1 MQEPDAP
8 PSDVTAAGFET
19 LSRQEWATL
28 ARPWSGP
35 TAEELADQVVASET
49 VAADEIVE
57 VYLPL
62 CQLLDQLVVSRRTA
76 ARAFDE
82 FVSGEARASPF
93 IIGIAG
99 GVAVGKST
107 VARII
112 QALLRRAPDHHRV
125 ELLGTDAFLYP
136 NRVLAE
142 RGLSERKGFPETY
155 DRRALLETLSSIRSG
170 APEVTVPVYSHEDY
184 DVLSGTSRI
193 VSRPDVVIVEGL
205 NVLQTG
211 PEDPGGQAVVSDFI
225 DVALYVDSSEE
236 HAAGWHEERLLAMR
250 STAGTDPGAFL
261 GWFSSLSDQEA
272 RNVAHL
278 AWSEINLVNMRQHV
292 APTRA
297 RAHLIL
303 GKDGQHRVGQVW
315 VRRP

>member
-1 MQEPDAP
+1 
-8 PSDVTAAGFET
+8 
-19 LSRQEWATL
+19 
-28 ARPWSGP
+28 
-35 TAEELADQVVASET
+35 
-49 VAADEIVE
+49 
-57 VYLPL
+57 
-62 CQLLDQLVVSRRTA
+62 LLDQLVVSGRTA

-107 VARII
+107 AARMIR
-112 QALLRRAPDHHRV
+112 ALLSRAPGCPAV
-125 ELLGTDAFLYP
+125 ELLGTDAFLFP
-136 NRVLAE
+136 NRVLEE
-142 RGLSERKGFPETY
+142 RGLTERKGFPETY
-155 DRRALLETLSSIRSG
+155 DRPALLETLSSIRSG
-170 APEVTVPVYSHEDY
+170 APEVNVPVYSHEAY
-184 DVLSGTSRI
+184 DVLSDRGRVI
-193 VSRPDVVIVEGL
+193 SRPDVVIVEGL

-211 PEDPGGQAVVSDFI
+211 PAGPGGQAEVSDFI
-225 DVALYVDSSEE
+225 DVALYVDAAEE
-236 HAAGWHEERLLAMR
+236 HAAGWHEERLLEMR
-250 STAGTDPGAFL
+250 STAGTDRGAFL
-261 GWFSSLSDQEA
+261 DWFSSLSEQEA

-303 GKDGQHRVGQVW
+303 GKDGQHRVGQVQ